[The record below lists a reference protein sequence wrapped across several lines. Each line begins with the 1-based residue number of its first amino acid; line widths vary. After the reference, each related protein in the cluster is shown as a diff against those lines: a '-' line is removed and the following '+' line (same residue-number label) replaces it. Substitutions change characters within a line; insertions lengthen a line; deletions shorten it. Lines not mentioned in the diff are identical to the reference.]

1 MVKFKFSQYWR
12 GSYYNAGDSIPAD
25 EKQSKRLLDAGLAYE
40 VFESAEQV
48 EDVLEESV
56 LEIPTMENT
65 KSEIMAYLD
74 SDGIEYDPTLTKS
87 QLLELV

>member
-1 MVKFKFSQYWR
+1 MVKSKFSQHWR
-12 GSYYNAGDSIPAD
+12 GSYYNAGDAMPAD

-40 VFESAEQV
+40 SYEPEVL
-48 EDVLEESV
+48 DILEET
-56 LEIPTMENT
+56 IPTMENT

>member
-1 MVKFKFSQYWR
+1 MVKSKFSQHWR
-12 GSYYNAGDSIPAD
+12 GSYYNAGDAMPAD

-40 VFESAEQV
+40 SYEPV
-48 EDVLEESV
+48 EDALEENV